1 MGLINSKTVN
11 ELSSENRILK
21 EENLQLKERL
31 VFLEDEIQKIKT
43 KSNISPESADALEK
57 KLQGSVSKLVDNIL
71 KNDSINSVM
80 IPDYI
85 ERKIYTNVFTVLISM
100 IKEILEDTNINIFN
114 QNIKFQMSS
123 QY

>member
-11 ELSSENRILK
+11 EISAENRILR
-21 EENLQLKERL
+21 EENLKLNERL
-31 VFLEDEIQKIKT
+31 VFLEDEIQKLKA

-57 KLQGSVSKLVDNIL
+57 KLQGSVSRLVDNIL
-71 KNDSINSVM
+71 ENDGINSVM

-100 IKEILEDTNINIFN
+100 VKEILEDTNINIFN
-114 QNIKFQMSS
+114 QNIKFQMTP
-123 QY
+123 Q